1 MRRLTSIP
9 ALTLIALLCAT
20 ACQRGARP
28 LVAGTDACDFC
39 RMTISDVRF
48 GAELMSRTGR
58 IHTFD
63 AIECPAS
70 FYLDAEARDDVG
82 GVWVADFESGRLIT
96 ADSAVFLQG
105 GSLRSPMGRSLVAFA
120 PGSDAQ
126 ALVRQYGGSVLSWS
140 DLLARARQE
149 RLTPGAEPPH
159 EHDADGAGR

>member
-1 MRRLTSIP
+1 MDGDAHDGLEDAPAPLPDEVLDALVTVLDEIRLGRS
-9 ALTLIALLCAT
+9 
-20 ACQRGARP
+20 RSR
-28 LVAGTDACDFC
+28 
-39 RMTISDVRF
+39 S
-48 GAELMSRTGR
+48 ELMSRTGR

-63 AIECPAS
+63 AIECLAS
-70 FYLDAEARDDVG
+70 FYLDAEARDDVR